1 MCTWQAKCKR
11 SASSFLALFSYMSSL
26 TNYIYIFGQ
35 EGHADTQ
42 KRLQRKYFWKLNT
55 HVHSAKYSSR
65 KAITVVFRELCN
77 WKNQF
82 CRVFFNYCNKTGIC
96 CLSYA
101 SVCTLYQESA
111 DPVRSTGRQASW
123 ALELPSTAKASADD
137 SCHWTQARIP
147 NSRSGTLKN

>member
-35 EGHADTQ
+35 EGHTDTQ

-55 HVHSAKYSSR
+55 HVHSFKYSSR
-65 KAITVVFRELCN
+65 KAITVVFRKLCN

-96 CLSYA
+96 LPLLCICLYPVPGVCRSREIHRKAGLVSSRA
-101 SVCTLYQESA
+101 SKHSQSFCRWQLSL
-111 DPVRSTGRQASW
+111 DTGTNPKQ
-123 ALELPSTAKASADD
+123 
-137 SCHWTQARIP
+137 
-147 NSRSGTLKN
+147 